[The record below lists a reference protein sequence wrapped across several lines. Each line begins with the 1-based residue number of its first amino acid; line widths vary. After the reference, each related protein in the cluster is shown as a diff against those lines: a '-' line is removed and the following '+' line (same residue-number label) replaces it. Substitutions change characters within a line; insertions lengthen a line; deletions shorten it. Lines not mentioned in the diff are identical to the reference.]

1 MKLNIVNKIIAY
13 ENGEMDETEVIEF
26 FTDLITSGAIYHLQG
41 SYQRMAHDLVRAGL
55 IEGVSIK

>member
-1 MKLNIVNKIIAY
+1 MIISIDQINAY

-26 FTDLITSGAIYHLQG
+26 FTDLIKSGAIYHLQG
-41 SYQRMAHDLVRAGL
+41 SYQRTAHDLVRAGL